1 MAAIYTGTAPVESE
15 RKAFVMP
22 KVKGEIRAVLADEGQ
37 RVRAGQTLAR
47 LDGDQLRLEVALAE
61 ATMRKL
67 ERDYARNLELQQK
80 GLISATAIDNLKYE
94 LEAAT
99 ANWELARLQL
109 SYCEIRSPINGTVTQ
124 RLDVVKVGNTVTPVG
139 GVIDSADSSL
149 FVVEDLD
156 SLIVRV
162 NVPERE
168 LSKLS
173 VGQVAELGFD
183 AVPGRGYAGKIALI
197 SPYINVQTATFEVR
211 IRVTDTDALLRPGM
225 FARVAIVYERKP
237 DALQIPRT
245 ALLDGDGPPKVF
257 VVEAGKAVERAVQ
270 LGLSNGAMIEVVSGL
285 KDGEQVVVV
294 GQGAVKP
301 GARSAHRQYP
311 GAAGGAHPARRRH
324 RLSGGHPDADRRV
337 CHAAARDHPDG
348 DRRGRPVRIRLA
360 DPPEAQP
367 AAGSVVSDAH
377 RAHRPAGRRAARARD
392 ADHAA
397 DRGIGRHHQERAQPC
412 ARSRAQAR
420 RT

>member
-1 MAAIYTGTAPVESE
+1 VTRTKSRIDAPNTHSARLWLAALVLGAAALTLIACGAANGDSAGKDGDKAKDEIPAVPVEVAATQRAEMAAIYSGTAPVESE

-37 RVRAGQTLAR
+37 RVREGQTLAR
-47 LDGDQLRLEVALAE
+47 LDGDQLRLEVALNE

-99 ANWELARLQL
+99 ANWELARLQF
-109 SYCEIRSPINGTVTQ
+109 SYCDIRSPISGTVTQ

-156 SLIVRV
+156 TLIVRV

-173 VGQVAELGFD
+173 VGQLAELDFD
-183 AVPGRGYAGKIALI
+183 AVPGRRFAGKISLI
-197 SPYINVQTATFEVR
+197 SPYINAQTATFEVR
-211 IRVTDTDALLRPGM
+211 IRLTDDDALLRPGM

-257 VVEAGKAVERAVQ
+257 VVQQGKAVERAVQ
-270 LGLSNGAMIEVVSGL
+270 LGLSNGAMVEVVSGL

-294 GQGAVKP
+294 GQGALKP
-301 GARSAHRQYP
+301 GAMVRVVNTPARPAARTQP
-311 GAAGGAHPARRRH
+311 AVAAG
-324 RLSGGHPDADRRV
+324 
-337 CHAAARDHPDG
+337 
-348 DRRGRPVRIRLA
+348 
-360 DPPEAQP
+360 
-367 AAGSVVSDAH
+367 
-377 RAHRPAGRRAARARD
+377 
-392 ADHAA
+392 
-397 DRGIGRHHQERAQPC
+397 
-412 ARSRAQAR
+412 
-420 RT
+420 

>member
-1 MAAIYTGTAPVESE
+1 MKARTATLPSLNARLALIALALAAGLVLAACGKANGDSAGKEAKDEVPAVPVEVAATRRAEMAAIYSGTAPIESE

-37 RVRAGQTLAR
+37 RVREGQTLAR
-47 LDGDQLRLEVALAE
+47 LDGDQLRLEVALYE

-67 ERDYARNLELQQK
+67 ERDYARNVELQGK

-94 LEAAT
+94 LEAAK
-99 ANWELARLQL
+99 ANWDLARLQL
-109 SYCEIRSPINGTVTQ
+109 SYTEIRSPISGTVTQ

-139 GVIDSADSSL
+139 GVIESADSSL

-156 SLIVRV
+156 SLMLRV

-168 LSKLS
+168 LAKLS
-173 VGQVAELGFD
+173 VGQPAELSFD
-183 AVPGRGYAGKIALI
+183 AVPGRSFAGQVALI
-197 SPYINVQTATFEVR
+197 SPYIDAQTATFQVR
-211 IRVTDTDALLRPGM
+211 IRVTETGGLLRPGM

-257 VVEAGKAVERAVQ
+257 VVQDGKAAERTVE

-285 KDGEQVVVV
+285 KDGEQVVTV

-301 GARSAHRQYP
+301 GAAVRIVNT
-311 GAAGGAHPARRRH
+311 PAR
-324 RLSGGHPDADRRV
+324 P
-337 CHAAARDHPDG
+337 AARQ
-348 DRRGRPVRIRLA
+348 
-360 DPPEAQP
+360 QP
-367 AAGSVVSDAH
+367 AATA
-377 RAHRPAGRRAARARD
+377 AG
-392 ADHAA
+392 
-397 DRGIGRHHQERAQPC
+397 
-412 ARSRAQAR
+412 
-420 RT
+420 